1 MQDRPDLIQS
11 ELAGLAFDS
20 LQQAFAAA
28 DIERMFSQECPEQ
41 CFGQPIFTVVDPA
54 AGGPQSEYAVLV
66 DPRAASK
73 ITQGITTEI
82 DELTGDRQR
91 VYEAI
96 PGRGAITV
104 DEIAL
109 NAALDVGRVMAALA
123 LLEVD
128 RFVAAVGDGW
138 SIVRD

>member
-1 MQDRPDLIQS
+1 MIAD
-11 ELAGLAFDS
+11 E
-20 LQQAFAAA
+20 QAAL
-28 DIERMFSQECPEQ
+28 
-41 CFGQPIFTVVDPA
+41 VVDAQALISLA
-54 AGGPQSEYAVLV
+54 APDGQGGPNRGPV
-66 DPRAASK
+66 RR
-73 ITQGITTEI
+73 I